1 MVDIFSFELAQARQ
15 RVKLAERSL
24 NHANELLKQGCG
36 VAVNISLCD
45 KIRSEQQR
53 LADAKQRLTKIDLTG
68 VD

>member
-1 MVDIFSFELAQARQ
+1 
-15 RVKLAERSL
+15 VKLAERSL